1 MKSERIEKSAFKQSK
16 SRSGYINI
24 RQTLEQR
31 QLLETREGHYN
42 SDKRIST
49 PGIQF

>member
-31 QLLETREGHYN
+31 TIAR
-42 SDKRIST
+42 DKRGT
-49 PGIQF
+49 L